1 MSATLFFCFKHVSSF
16 FLHKFVLY
24 YIKKDTDIAINYLE
38 KYCQCFDYLVVDF
51 VYQKDEFFEG
61 IDEWLNTLPLEGRLP
76 ANYENTLNIICA
88 RILENENFV
97 TLDNFGYI
105 KKKLLRIYNKKDEG

>member
-1 MSATLFFCFKHVSSF
+1 MN
-16 FLHKFVLY
+16 FL
-24 YIKKDTDIAINYLE
+24 
-38 KYCQCFDYLVVDF
+38 
-51 VYQKDEFFEG
+51 EG